1 MEAAPSSAVPPV
13 PEMAK
18 PGTNTQGPKNWEWVE
33 ASVWTDRMLAAL
45 VNGVQG
51 GKWYSLM
58 DKVVAPSTLQAAWR
72 RVAANRGAAGVDG
85 VSILRF
91 KARANT
97 TWRNWRGSCDKA
109 ATNPYLPGACI
120 SPKAKGKPDP

>member
-1 MEAAPSSAVPPV
+1 MQEVIMEAAPLSAVPPV

-18 PGTNTQGPKNWEWVE
+18 PGTDTQGPTNWDWVE

-58 DKVVAPSTLQAAWR
+58 DKVVTPSTLEAAWR
-72 RVAANRGAAGVDG
+72 RVAANKGAAGVDG

-91 KARANT
+91 KARAEHYLVELE
-97 TWRNWRGSCDKA
+97 RDLRQGSYQ
-109 ATNPYLPGACI
+109 P
-120 SPKAKGKPDP
+120 